1 MTECN
6 SEQIHFSRVGRQQ
19 VVADFNG
26 GRLTSDAGVLLLREI
41 DLLPGRSLCNWRQGS
56 HRSRMIH
63 WRHRRTLC
71 RLENRV
77 NHAALVKMSALFVE
91 RFLAAHDVPP
101 KEIVLDFDATNDP
114 VHGQQESRFYQ
125 GYYRHYC
132 FLPLYVF
139 CGGHL
144 LCALLRPA
152 NIDGA
157 KHSRAVT
164 KLLVERIRLVW
175 PDVKIIIRGNGGFC
189 RWQLMRWCENHAV
202 EDVFGSGR
210 NKILEREVEPLM
222 KQAEAAFAET
232 GQKQRLFGETDYQ
245 AGTWDRPRRVTMKAE
260 RLAAGPCRRFIVRTL
275 KGPPQSRLT

>member
-1 MTECN
+1 
-6 SEQIHFSRVGRQQ
+6 
-19 VVADFNG
+19 
-26 GRLTSDAGVLLLREI
+26 
-41 DLLPGRSLCNWRQGS
+41 
-56 HRSRMIH
+56 MIR

-114 VHGQQESRFYQ
+114 VHGQQESHFYQ

-175 PDVKIIIRGNGGFC
+175 PDVKIIIRGDSGFC
-189 RWQLMRWCENHAV
+189 RWKLMRWCENHAV
-202 EDVFGSGR
+202 DDVFGSGR
-210 NKILEREVEPLM
+210 NRILEREVEPLM

-232 GQKQRLFGETDYQ
+232 GQKQRQFGETDYQ
-245 AGTWDRPRRVTMKAE
+245 AGTWNRSRRVIMKAE
-260 RLAAGPCRRFIVRTL
+260 RLEAGPNRRFIVRTL
-275 KGPPQSRLT
+275 KGPPQSRLA

>member
-1 MTECN
+1 
-6 SEQIHFSRVGRQQ
+6 
-19 VVADFNG
+19 
-26 GRLTSDAGVLLLREI
+26 
-41 DLLPGRSLCNWRQGS
+41 
-56 HRSRMIH
+56 MIR

-114 VHGQQESRFYQ
+114 VHGQQESHFYQ

-157 KHSRAVT
+157 KHSRDVT

-175 PDVKIIIRGNGGFC
+175 PDVKIIIRGDSGFC
-189 RWQLMRWCENHAV
+189 RWKLV
-202 EDVFGSGR
+202 
-210 NKILEREVEPLM
+210 REP
-222 KQAEAAFAET
+222 
-232 GQKQRLFGETDYQ
+232 
-245 AGTWDRPRRVTMKAE
+245 
-260 RLAAGPCRRFIVRTL
+260 
-275 KGPPQSRLT
+275 